1 MYRCLDVPCGP
12 LQGKLRVSRG
22 EFHRAQVLAG
32 VATPRGPCAAE
43 LRVSLRG
50 FAAVPCRKLGA
61 ARRANVARL
70 QSWHNG
76 RGASDFFVTSIL
88 AYLNISVQRKKDD
101 PGVSFYRFLAVSPGH
116 CGHCNFG
123 LLACQAR
130 GWGGDGTWW

>member
-1 MYRCLDVPCGP
+1 MWAF
-12 LQGKLRVSRG
+12 QGKLRVSRG

-61 ARRANVARL
+61 ARRAKVARL

-76 RGASDFFVTSIL
+76 RGASDFFVTSML
-88 AYLNISVQRKKDD
+88 AYVNISVQRKKND
-101 PGVSFYRFLAVSPGH
+101 PVFLSTV
-116 CGHCNFG
+116 F
-123 LLACQAR
+123 
-130 GWGGDGTWW
+130 

>member
-1 MYRCLDVPCGP
+1 MWG

-61 ARRANVARL
+61 ARRAKVARL
-70 QSWHNG
+70 QSW
-76 RGASDFFVTSIL
+76 ASDFFVTSML
-88 AYLNISVQRKKDD
+88 AYVNISAEKKK
-101 PGVSFYRFLAVSPGH
+101 
-116 CGHCNFG
+116 
-123 LLACQAR
+123 
-130 GWGGDGTWW
+130 